1 MSSGFK
7 IDDAYVG
14 SLGQQW
20 SNMPNAM
27 KQFATY
33 AGFGGG
39 SGGGDPLTAANFG
52 GTPNAAKAAQT
63 FLTLM
68 QALDTSLG
76 KVGDYCQAMSTA
88 FTQSSKSSSE
98 TDSDNAFHV
107 TSSGKGA

>member
-1 MSSGFK
+1 VTGFK

-20 SNMPNAM
+20 ANMPNAM
-27 KQFATY
+27 KQFSDY
-33 AGFGGG
+33 SGFNG
-39 SGGGDPLTAANFG
+39 SAPGDGLKAENFG

-76 KVGDYCQAMSTA
+76 KVGPYCDAMSTA

-98 TDSDNAFHV
+98 TDSDNALHV
-107 TSSGKGA
+107 TSAGKGA